1 MAKPFDPLAEGA
13 TPFDPLAQGA
23 TPVNASGPD
32 GDEELKTIAR
42 NIAKVLF
49 GASPGG
55 YVAMNAPAIGR
66 GAIGMS
72 EPEGASLTD
81 QAANLTGSA
90 GVIAAPTA
98 ALGGLAAKGAAGVLQ
113 RGALAGVTTGGQKAV
128 RDIAG
133 GSAPEDIASEAGKSA
148 AASVGIEAF
157 FGAAGKAFRFAKPSL
172 VRLGSQL
179 MRSTSAVPE
188 KYGKAVLENPAILTE
203 APSMKAASA
212 MYKRAV
218 NGMKGAR
225 EFLADESKTGDL
237 LASNTDLESLIN
249 KANKGLAEKNLGL
262 QQALAARQAT
272 SNLLEMA
279 KFGDP
284 RQRANKAA
292 LIGLKEQLDEYLET
306 GLPGFRQ
313 ATRGYFDANA
323 REAFRSI
330 LPQNKNLSANALRGL
345 GGLSL
350 LSAGAIMKAP
360 FVLAGAAAFSP
371 RATGLMIRGGKSVA
385 DLMASQS
392 AQFAA
397 RVGAIKAVE
406 GQ

>member
-1 MAKPFDPLAEGA
+1 
-13 TPFDPLAQGA
+13 
-23 TPVNASGPD
+23 
-32 GDEELKTIAR
+32 
-42 NIAKVLF
+42 
-49 GASPGG
+49 
-55 YVAMNAPAIGR
+55 
-66 GAIGMS
+66 
-72 EPEGASLTD
+72 
-81 QAANLTGSA
+81 
-90 GVIAAPTA
+90 
-98 ALGGLAAKGAAGVLQ
+98 
-113 RGALAGVTTGGQKAV
+113 
-128 RDIAG
+128 
-133 GSAPEDIASEAGKSA
+133 
-148 AASVGIEAF
+148 
-157 FGAAGKAFRFAKPSL
+157 
-172 VRLGSQL
+172 
-179 MRSTSAVPE
+179 
-188 KYGKAVLENPAILTE
+188 
-203 APSMKAASA
+203 